1 MMIDP
6 EDQPMNPAT
15 LAAYQAVFGAIA
27 DGRHRE
33 AARVLHGLE
42 PGHLAELHVIC
53 GAVQTMAEAE
63 LRRRD
68 PEERFAA
75 AVARVDSD
83 PRERQ
88 RIADINSM
96 VGAEDIIYEEAVA
109 AVARGDKDAALKL
122 LRWCAPLGIGESPR
136 MLAVALED
144 MGKMAEAR
152 VWYARA
158 ARDGD
163 APEGSETGDA

>member
-1 MMIDP
+1 MIGAEDHDP
-6 EDQPMNPAT
+6 AV
-15 LAAYQAVFGAIA
+15 LLAYQAAFAAVA
-27 DGRHRE
+27 DGRNWE
-33 AARVLHGLE
+33 AAQVLRDLGPEQLD
-42 PGHLAELHVIC
+42 ELHVIC
-53 GAVQTMAEAE
+53 GDVQTTTEAE
-63 LRRRD
+63 LRRHD
-68 PEERFAA
+68 PAVVATFQSTPAA
-75 AVARVDSD
+75 SRVDSD

-88 RIADINSM
+88 RIADIAALA
-96 VGAEDIIYEEAVA
+96 VAEDIIYEQAVA

-136 MLAVALED
+136 LLANALED

-163 APEGSETGDA
+163 ASEESE